1 MLQTLHFLVADD
13 AGFIRDLV
21 KRALRS
27 QFTQCQIDEAVN
39 GSKAQ
44 ALLIKKRYDLVLCD
58 WEMPELSGLELLQW
72 LRNREQ
78 VEADDKTPFI
88 MVTSRGDKDHVVK
101 AVEAGV
107 NDYIGKPFSNEQLLR
122 KIFKALSVNHKD
134 LIRAILKGRSAMSQ
148 TKTGENDSASLL
160 TGGGARPAAPAAPSG
175 PESAAS
181 LLTQGSPSSK
191 LVASANNNNAPVPQ
205 NRKKMNWQVSLRSN
219 QSIWAGVVR
228 DINLNEVAVQI
239 AFEETYPPVLHE
251 QVVVDVQAP
260 EQEGVVARV
269 NGFVTGL
276 ALQEPSQDCR
286 RARVSVKFV
295 DEDEDK
301 MAVLSRLVG
310 AFRGR

>member
-44 ALLIKKRYDLVLCD
+44 TLLTRKRYDLVLCD
-58 WEMPELSGLELLQW
+58 WEMPEMSGLELLQW
-72 LRNREQ
+72 LRDREQ
-78 VEADDKTPFI
+78 LEGEDKTPFI

-122 KIFKALSVNHKD
+122 KIFKALSVNHRD

-148 TKTGENDSASLL
+148 TKTGDNDSASLL
-160 TGGGARPAAPAAPSG
+160 TGGGAKPAAPSAPPVSG
-175 PESAAS
+175 AS
-181 LLTQGSPSSK
+181 LLTAGSPSSK
-191 LVASANNNNAPVPQ
+191 LVADNSITPPTPQ
-205 NRKKMNWQVSLRSN
+205 NRKKLSLQVVLRSS
-219 QSIWAGVVR
+219 QATWSGVVR
-228 DINLNEVAVQI
+228 DINLTEIAIQM
-239 AFEETYPPVLHE
+239 AFEDTQPPVLHE
-251 QVVVDVQAP
+251 QVVVDVQVP
-260 EQEGVVARV
+260 DQEGALARV
-269 NGFVTGL
+269 NGFVISL
-276 ALQEPSQDCR
+276 ALQEATQDCR
-286 RARVSVKFV
+286 RARVGVKFV
-295 DEDEDK
+295 DDDEDK

-310 AFRGR
+310 AFRSR

>member
-44 ALLIKKRYDLVLCD
+44 ALLVKKRYDLVLCD

-78 VEADDKTPFI
+78 VDAEEKTPFI

-122 KIFKALSVNHKD
+122 KIFKALSVNHRD

-148 TKTGENDSASLL
+148 TKSSDSDSASLL
-160 TGGGARPAAPAAPSG
+160 TGGAKPAAPEKPAG
-175 PESAAS
+175 TESAAS

-191 LVASANNNNAPVPQ
+191 LVASANNNNNAPIPQ
-205 NRKKMNWQVSLRSN
+205 NRKKMNWQVSLRSS
-219 QSIWAGVVR
+219 QSIWAGIVR

-239 AFEETYPPVLHE
+239 AFEETSPPVLHE

-276 ALQEPSQDCR
+276 ALQEPNQDCR
-286 RARVSVKFV
+286 RARVSVRFV

-310 AFRGR
+310 AFRSR